1 MARSAEDDARAIM
14 RMLVGKGVHLG
25 QHYKNP
31 TLIENALWLGIDGPD
46 LDSALIYAGEQ
57 GWIENGP
64 EDTTILTAAGY
75 TAGGGT

>member
-1 MARSAEDDARAIM
+1 VARSAEDDARAIV

-25 QHYKNP
+25 QPYENP
-31 TLIENALWLGIDGPD
+31 TLIENGLWLGIDGPD
-46 LDSALIYAGEQ
+46 LDSALIYAGKQ

-75 TAGGGT
+75 AAGGGT

>member
-1 MARSAEDDARAIM
+1 M

-25 QHYKNP
+25 QPYKNP
-31 TLIENALWLGIDGPD
+31 TLIENALWLGIDDSD

-57 GWIENGP
+57 GWVENGP

-75 TAGGGT
+75 AAGGGT

>member
-1 MARSAEDDARAIM
+1 M

-25 QHYKNP
+25 QPYKNP
-31 TLIENALWLGIDGPD
+31 TLIENTLWLGIDGPD

-75 TAGGGT
+75 AAGGGT

>member
-1 MARSAEDDARAIM
+1 MTRSAEDDARAIV

-25 QHYKNP
+25 QPYKCA
-31 TLIENALWLGIDGPD
+31 TLVENALWLGIEGPD

-57 GWIENGP
+57 GWTENGL

-75 TAGGGT
+75 AAGGGT